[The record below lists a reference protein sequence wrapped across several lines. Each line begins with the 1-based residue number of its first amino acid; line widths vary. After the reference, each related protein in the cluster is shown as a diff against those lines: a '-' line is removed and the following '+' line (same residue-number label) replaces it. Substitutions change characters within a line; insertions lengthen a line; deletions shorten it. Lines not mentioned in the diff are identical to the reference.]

1 MHFMNPK
8 TNIQI
13 QPNEELSITSKK
25 GLLDFFKAGR
35 GALLPSIY
43 ANSNEMQNQFDIE
56 GGVLKYLQYANI
68 RFAFFLQIFV
78 QYTRRLG
85 ILCE

>member
-1 MHFMNPK
+1 MYALYEPK
-8 TNIQI
+8 NQYSDLTKF
-13 QPNEELSITSKK
+13 SITSKK

-56 GGVLKYLQYANI
+56 GTVW
-68 RFAFFLQIFV
+68 
-78 QYTRRLG
+78 
-85 ILCE
+85 